1 MVVEIDLK
9 TLEVNLEAVEVNLE
23 AVEADLEAVEKYSN
37 SENIWV
43 TLVFLV
49 EKSVHC
55 FSPLLVFLRQ
65 SFSLGNDPNGN
76 VTLPVSN
83 ARARSEPAGRD
94 FRFFAA
100 AAPKVMVLAGQMFLL
115 CSPQDLILSLRQ
127 SIRLLPRNLAKAF
140 TQIQCLKITKHV

>member
-1 MVVEIDLK
+1 MLK
-9 TLEVNLEAVEVNLE
+9 
-23 AVEADLEAVEKYSN
+23 N
-37 SENIWV
+37 SKNIWV

-115 CSPQDLILSLRQ
+115 CSPQDLILSLHNAEFAPLTRIY
-127 SIRLLPRNLAKAF
+127 SEIVH
-140 TQIQCLKITKHV
+140 LKFDHFVYFHIKQPPND